1 VSFEIN
7 YQLVQSIRD
16 QVVEQRRHPERLPA
30 GLMDLPDEELSRSL
44 AYTTAA
50 KLADEEV
57 AAGGSLLDAEQMAAL
72 VEAVIAEMYG
82 LGRLQRLLDNEAIEN
97 IDANGC
103 DNVWVTYASGEMKKE
118 APVAASDEDLVRAIQ
133 LIAHRKGH
141 AERQFDF
148 AHPELDIRLPDG
160 SRLSAVMAVAHRPL
174 LSIRRHRLTAP
185 TLDDLVGLG
194 MLDAQLAR
202 LLYMLVRTQRNIM
215 VAGEQNAGKTTL
227 LRALAACI
235 SPHERIVTVEQS
247 FELGLHE
254 DTDAHPNAAALEAR
268 EANMEGEGA
277 VSMRRLVRRTKRLN
291 ANRVIV
297 GEVLGDEVIDMLT
310 AMLQGRS
317 GSMCTIHAES
327 AYGTF
332 SQVANYAI
340 QSPEHL
346 GIDQAL
352 ALAAQALNF
361 VVYVSLVDKTEHSG
375 RSELADGDF
384 TARRY
389 TRMVSEVIEVVG
401 YDGGQVQANSI
412 YAPDGSGRPGFT
424 GVPLSQATLARLERS
439 GFHPSMAMAGAA
451 LR

>member
-1 VSFEIN
+1 MPFEPN

-16 QVVEQRRHPERLPA
+16 QVVEQRRHHERLPA
-30 GLMDLPDEELSRSL
+30 GLMDLPDEELSRAL
-44 AYTTAA
+44 AYSALS
-50 KLADEEV
+50 KLADEQIAV
-57 AAGGSLLDAEQMAAL
+57 GGTLLDAEQMTAI
-72 VEAVIAEMYG
+72 VEAVMAEMYG
-82 LGRLQRLLDNEAIEN
+82 LGRLQRLLDNEQIEN

-118 APVAASDEDLVRAIQ
+118 APIAASDEDLIHAIQ

-160 SRLSAVMAVAHRPL
+160 SRLSAVMAVSHRPL
-174 LSIRRHRLTAP
+174 LSIRRHRLAAP

-194 MLDAQLAR
+194 MLDARLSQ
-202 LLYMLVRTQRNIM
+202 LLYALVRTQRNIM
-215 VAGEQNAGKTTL
+215 VAGEMNAGKTTL
-227 LRALAACI
+227 LRALAACVA
-235 SPHERIVTVEQS
+235 PHERIVTVEQS

-254 DTDAHPNAAALEAR
+254 DIDAHPNAAALEAR
-268 EANMEGEGA
+268 EPNMEGEGA
-277 VSMRRLVRRTKRLN
+277 VSMRRLVRRTKRMN

-317 GSMCTIHAES
+317 GSMCTIHSES

-361 VVYVSLVDKTEHSG
+361 VVYVSLVDETEHTVQ
-375 RSELADGDF
+375 SELTDGDF

-401 YDGGQVQANSI
+401 YDAGQVQANSI
-412 YAPDGSGRPGFT
+412 YAPDSSGRPGFT
-424 GVPLSQATLARLERS
+424 GVPLSQPTLARLERA
-439 GFHPSMAMAGAA
+439 GFHPGGLMQ
-451 LR
+451 